1 MASDPASPLSIH
13 DAAQRLGLE
22 PVALRALIHAKR
34 VPAFRDNQNRWR
46 VRIDASVTEA
56 IAKAPAAERTP
67 SPTVLS
73 EEIAE
78 LTALLRDQTTLVGA
92 LKALLARQDAL
103 AERFE
108 TVAQSALAERDHVQ
122 QHADALDAHLRHSLD
137 LLTRA
142 IERGE
147 SLSERQVAL
156 QGKLDR
162 AVGLLEQSVSGQER
176 IAGAAGQAASGFE
189 RSLDLL
195 ENASSGVDSASGQ
208 PKAQQLENQLN
219 RALDLVDSM
228 VAGKGQSPTPGGS
241 DQKRGLFSGL
251 RKLVGSR
258 P

>member
-13 DAAQRLGLE
+13 DAARRLGLE
-22 PVALRALIHAKR
+22 PVALRALVHAKR

-46 VRIDASVTEA
+46 VRIDPSVTAA
-56 IAKAPAAERTP
+56 IASASAADRTP
-67 SPTVLS
+67 SPAVLS

-78 LTALLRDQTTLVGA
+78 LTALLNDQAALVNS
-92 LKALLARQDAL
+92 LQALLGRQDAL

-108 TVAQSALAERDHVQ
+108 TVAQSALAERDHIQ
-122 QHADALDAHLRHSLD
+122 RQADALDANLRHSLD

-147 SLSERQVAL
+147 FLSERQTAL

-162 AVGLLEQSVSGQER
+162 AVGLLERSVNGQER

-195 ENASSGVDSASGQ
+195 ENASGQ
-208 PKAQQLENQLN
+208 PKTEQLENQLN

-228 VAGKGQSPTPGGS
+228 VGGKGAAPAPGEP
-241 DQKRGLFSGL
+241 DQKRGLFAGL
-251 RKLVGSR
+251 RRFVGSR

>member
-22 PVALRALIHAKR
+22 PVVLRALVHAKR

-56 IAKAPAAERTP
+56 IAKAPAADRTP
-67 SPTVLS
+67 SPAVLS

-78 LTALLRDQTTLVGA
+78 LAALLKDQTTLVTS
-92 LKALLARQDAL
+92 LKALLGRQDAL
-103 AERFE
+103 VERFE
-108 TVAQSALAERDHVQ
+108 TVAQSALAERDNIQ
-122 QHADALDAHLRHSLD
+122 QQADALDANLRHSLD

-147 SLSERQVAL
+147 SLSEQQAAL
-156 QGKLDR
+156 QGKLNR

-195 ENASSGVDSASGQ
+195 ENASGQ
-208 PKAQQLENQLN
+208 PKAEQLENQLN

-228 VAGKGQSPTPGGS
+228 VADKAQSSAPGGAE
-241 DQKRGLFSGL
+241 QKRGLFSGL
-251 RKLVGSR
+251 RRLVGSR